1 MQQENEPQSERSQ
14 GGPAN
19 WSPSR
24 LSSLAVVAMV
34 LACLPCP
41 PVSLLGA
48 VLGLMAL
55 SRIKQSNGS
64 MTGVRLARI
73 SIVVGVAMSLI
84 SVILLSLFQSHVE
97 RGQEEGISK
106 AVHTFVV
113 QSMNNNAAGALAYWD
128 LQGHPITVEQV
139 EDFGQDVAKR
149 FGSFKSLR
157 VGKINPAADMSL
169 LKAGLDAWLIF
180 EFDSG
185 TRNGSGSFLLVPKMG
200 TFTLGVRIRGL
211 NIDDPEGAVS
221 IPPKP
226 EPVNTNATASEPVE
240 S

>member
-1 MQQENEPQSERSQ
+1 MQPENEPPTK
-14 GGPAN
+14 PAQEHPPS
-19 WSPSR
+19 WTPSR
-24 LSSLAVVAMV
+24 VSSLAVVAMV

-55 SRIKQSNGS
+55 SRIKQSKGA
-64 MTGVRLARI
+64 MTGIRLARI
-73 SIVVGVAMSLI
+73 SIVVGVVLSIA
-84 SVILLSLFQSHVE
+84 SVVLLSMFQSYVE
-97 RGQEEGISK
+97 RGQEEAISD

-113 QSMNNNAAGALAYWD
+113 QSMNDNAAAALAQWD

-139 EDFGQDVAKR
+139 GAFGHDVEER

-157 VGKINPAADMSL
+157 VGKVNPAADMSL

-180 EFDSG
+180 DFESG
-185 TRNGSGSFLLVPKMG
+185 TRNGSGRFLLVPRVG
-200 TFTLGVRIRGL
+200 TFSLGIRVQSLRIE
-211 NIDDPEGAVS
+211 DPEGILS
-221 IPPKP
+221 IPPVKP
-226 EPVNTNATASEPVE
+226 SNANGTSDGAVE